1 MKPYEELTR
10 LGRLRRLRKLAEIAL
25 EKYGISDG
33 ILTFQHYGGNVIF
46 RVDVT
51 APVSSI
57 EACEYY
63 LPNRYNLR
71 ILSMN
76 NPQFTQSE
84 LAWVAI
90 LRNEAGLPVPEP
102 VPTLDG
108 QLLTTIS
115 TPGVPQGK
123 VVSLMRWVDG
133 RQFAEKSLRLYHA
146 RAWGQ
151 LTGRLHRF
159 AAQWYPPDDFKRFDW
174 DWDGQL
180 GNGVL
185 RTPVDELVAS
195 MPIALQE
202 PFKQIS
208 QQIKDVLESF
218 GKGPDAYG
226 MIHSDMY
233 LENVLFKTEEPRL
246 IDFEDCGFGHW
257 MLDIGIVLSQFR
269 WMDQWPHIR
278 DTFLEGY
285 TQMHTLP
292 DEQLEQLDLFMAM
305 PHATNVL
312 WASAFLQEDPAMTA
326 ENEKWRDKD
335 GENLLRYFKER

>member
-25 EKYGISDG
+25 EKYGISDAN
-33 ILTFQHYGGNVIF
+33 LTFQHYGGNVIF
-46 RVDVT
+46 RVDVP

-57 EACEYY
+57 DECEYFI
-63 LPNRYNLR
+63 PNRYNLR
-71 ILSMN
+71 ILTMN

-90 LRNEAGLPVPEP
+90 LRSEAGLPVPEP

-108 QLLTTIS
+108 QLLTTIT

-133 RQFAEKSLRLYHA
+133 RQLAEKSLRPHHA

-151 LTGRLHRF
+151 LTGGLHRF
-159 AAQWYPPDDFKRFDW
+159 AAEWTPPDDFKRFHW

-195 MPIALQE
+195 MPVALQE
-202 PFKQIS
+202 PFKQVS
-208 QQIKDVLESF
+208 QQIKDVMESF
-218 GKGPDAYG
+218 GKRPDAYG
-226 MIHSDMY
+226 MIHADMY
-233 LENVLFKTEEPRL
+233 LENVLFKVGEPRL
-246 IDFEDCGFGHW
+246 IAA
-257 MLDIGIVLSQFR
+257 L
-269 WMDQWPHIR
+269 
-278 DTFLEGY
+278 
-285 TQMHTLP
+285 
-292 DEQLEQLDLFMAM
+292 
-305 PHATNVL
+305 AT
-312 WASAFLQEDPAMTA
+312 
-326 ENEKWRDKD
+326 
-335 GENLLRYFKER
+335 GC